1 MSSSIG
7 HTAIIE
13 EAVAIVLVSNEEDLV
28 VMGREGGTRVI
39 F

>member
-7 HTAIIE
+7 HRAITE

-28 VMGREGGTRVI
+28 MGMEGGTRVI
-39 F
+39 W

>member
-7 HTAIIE
+7 HRAIIE
-13 EAVAIVLVSNEEDLV
+13 EAVAIVLVSNEEALV
-28 VMGREGGTRVI
+28 VMGMEGGACVI

>member
-7 HTAIIE
+7 HRAITE

-28 VMGREGGTRVI
+28 VMRMEGGTRVI
-39 F
+39 